1 MPETDELAVEP
12 AALWARAREKNR
24 IVATA
29 PASRLHFH
37 TGRPL
42 TARLGYNTPIV
53 DGLPNRAVESFAGV
67 ADPLTLR
74 VLEEGERVVE
84 LGWGAGIA
92 RLRHRHRE
100 LPHLGTSG
108 SPCGSLA
115 VHQDHVGAVATT
127 NPRRHPC

>member
-12 AALWARAREKNR
+12 AALRGRVREKYR

-29 PASRLHFH
+29 PASRPHFH
-37 TGRPL
+37 TGRPP
-42 TARLGYNTPIV
+42 TARFGYDTPIV
-53 DGLPNRAVESFAGV
+53 DCLPNRAVESFAGV

-92 RLRHRHRE
+92 RPRHRHRE

-108 SPCGSLA
+108 SPCGALA
-115 VHQDHVGAVATT
+115 VHQDRVGVVATT